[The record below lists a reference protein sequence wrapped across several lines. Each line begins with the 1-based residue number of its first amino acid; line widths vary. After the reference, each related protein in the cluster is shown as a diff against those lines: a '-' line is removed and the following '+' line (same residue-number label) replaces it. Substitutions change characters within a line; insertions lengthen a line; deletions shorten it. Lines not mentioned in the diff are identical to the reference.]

1 MSLSKSILACAAALC
16 VSAAAAAQYPA
27 KPVRIIVP
35 FAPGGAVDTIAR
47 IVADK
52 ISGPLGQS
60 VYVENRTGAGSMV
73 GTEAVVRSAP
83 DGYTLLLGTA
93 SALLINPL
101 LQDLPYDP
109 MKDLVPVA
117 EVGVVPYL
125 LVANPGVPATDL
137 QSFIAHAKANPGKLS
152 YASAGAGT
160 PHHISGEMFKQMAG
174 IDMVHVPY
182 RGSGPALIDLVSG
195 EVAVMTV
202 EILAALP
209 YVQSGKLRAL
219 GIATAERS
227 SLAPDI
233 PTVAQ
238 AGLPGFEFTA
248 WYGVVAPAGVPRE
261 VIDRLSK
268 VINQAM
274 AEPDARQRLAAIG
287 VTPQGGTPEQFA
299 ALMKSESL
307 KWQKAVKDAKVTL
320 K

>member
-1 MSLSKSILACAAALC
+1 MSLSKSILACIAALC
-16 VSAAAAAQYPA
+16 MSATAAAQYPE
-27 KPVRIIVP
+27 KPVRIVVP

-73 GTEAVVRSAP
+73 GTEAVVRAAP

-109 MKDLVPVA
+109 MKDLAPVA

-125 LVANPGVPATDL
+125 LVANPGIPATDL
-137 QSFIAHAKANPGKLS
+137 RSFIAYAKAHPGKLS

-160 PHHISGEMFKQMAG
+160 PHHIAGEMFKQMAG

-195 EVAVMTV
+195 QVGVMTV

-219 GIATAERS
+219 GIATGQRS
-227 SLAPDI
+227 PLAPDI
-233 PTVAQ
+233 PTAAQ

-248 WYGVVAPAGVPRE
+248 WYGVVAPAGVPGD
-261 VIDRLSK
+261 VIDRLSR

-274 AEPDARQRLAAIG
+274 AEPDARQRLAAVG
-287 VTPQGGTPEQFA
+287 VTPQGGTPAQFA
-299 ALMKSESL
+299 ALMKSEGL
-307 KWQKAVKDAKVTL
+307 KWRKAVKDANVRL
-320 K
+320 Q